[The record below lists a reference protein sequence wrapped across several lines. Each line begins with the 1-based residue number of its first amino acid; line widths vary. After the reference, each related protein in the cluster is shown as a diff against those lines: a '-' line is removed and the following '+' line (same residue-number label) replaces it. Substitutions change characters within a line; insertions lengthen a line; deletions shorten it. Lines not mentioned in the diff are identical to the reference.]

1 MSLLS
6 GKIYTRSMPLNPTDF
21 IQFFSIKEIR
31 DSKTLEVPDNF
42 VEEISRL
49 IFESLGL
56 VAFDR
61 QMGLIRKNRN
71 NPDALRLFKLTKE
84 SLRYIFKVDFQP
96 SMWKYISTP
105 TFRKMMRLLDE
116 SLEVSQKLLK
126 ETQESLEK
134 RRQAG
139 EEINSNSMLERMMEV
154 DPKLAV
160 IMSMDTMF
168 AGVDAT
174 TNLLSA
180 VLLCLA
186 KNPEKQA
193 KLR

>member
-1 MSLLS
+1 
-6 GKIYTRSMPLNPTDF
+6 LN
-21 IQFFSIKEIR
+21 QFFSIKEIR
-31 DSKTLEVPDNF
+31 DNKTLEVPDNF

-61 QMGLIRKNRN
+61 QMGLIRQNQN

-84 SLRYIFKVDFQP
+84 TLRYVFKVDYQP